1 MRRSGFH
8 RQKRFG
14 NRGTGSQYIRT
25 PTNINATRMMLAVR
39 AIKSYTVAVL
49 LPARLHRAAQSR
61 SGGAGR
67 LAHSAHNLSRS
78 RSGSSG
84 GMTMAKARPQSPQ
97 MRRWASVINTR
108 SSSAGAAI
116 PRRHRGCDRTQSVH
130 SSETPLARRL
140 RNIPQP
146 RPPRREQGHQ
156 KGRRAA
162 ASFVGSRTGAVLA

>member
-1 MRRSGFH
+1 MPRINKMRRSGLH

-67 LAHSAHNLSRS
+67 LAQVAGTGR
-78 RSGSSG
+78 
-84 GMTMAKARPQSPQ
+84 RPQVPDPALWTRGVSGRIAPMRHAGLVAVLVVAGCLFASP
-97 MRRWASVINTR
+97 
-108 SSSAGAAI
+108 
-116 PRRHRGCDRTQSVH
+116 P
-130 SSETPLARRL
+130 
-140 RNIPQP
+140 
-146 RPPRREQGHQ
+146 
-156 KGRRAA
+156 A
-162 ASFVGSRTGAVLA
+162 ASSDWELQRQCRTMDDCPGPAGVVVPFSP